1 MSESIERF
9 IRQILN
15 NHARAGLETI
25 SERSNL
31 VHSDV
36 VAVTIV
42 LPDFGSDEHP
52 LYEYG
57 LAIRD
62 SNGNRGSVRGRNS
75 QLTNIILLRENLA
88 LLQRFIDTLKNEQS
102 MVELMIEKLDTSP

>member
-1 MSESIERF
+1 MSQSVQKF

-15 NHARAGLETI
+15 KHARDGLETI
-25 SERSNL
+25 AEKSDQ

-42 LPDFGSDEHP
+42 LPDFGPDEHP

-57 LAIRD
+57 LACRDCIGNKGNIRGIYSAAMD
-62 SNGNRGSVRGRNS
+62 ATS
-75 QLTNIILLRENLA
+75 LRQYHE

-102 MVELMIEKLDTSP
+102 VVELTIEKLDTPP

>member
-15 NHARAGLETI
+15 KHARDGLETI
-25 SERSNL
+25 AEKSNQ

-42 LPDFGSDEHP
+42 LPYFGPDEHP

-57 LAIRD
+57 LACRDRIGNKGSIR
-62 SNGNRGSVRGRNS
+62 GIHSVTRDATS
-75 QLTNIILLRENLA
+75 LRQYHV
-88 LLQRFIDTLKNEQS
+88 LLQRFIDTLKNEQCV
-102 MVELMIEKLDTSP
+102 VELTIEKLDTPQ